1 MSKKIFPSYENVI
14 LDEEIISHQKVDS
27 HYIRSLSFA
36 LDDYRD
42 WYIDGG
48 EDFSLPIAP
57 SEGIAK
63 DLVALFL
70 ERYDHNAVV
79 GLHQKEEIF
88 FYNPAPLDSLLT
100 FKGKYTDKYLKRGK
114 GYTVFDTIAVDQEDR
129 PIVRQISTEIM
140 RIPEKI
146 ELGSGSGTQTT
157 KDKVEPNWPGDGQV
171 LDKFDPQTIK
181 VGYGIKP
188 VTKQSRQDQMT
199 VFSQGGKNYHNIHTD
214 DFFAIK
220 NGFKTTVTQGMQT
233 TCWAVGMLSSFFG
246 KLWLTGG
253 WIKMV
258 YLKPIYWKEEVTTKA
273 TIKNVEGNKIFL
285 EVWVEKSDGEITSVG
300 WAHCEV

>member
-1 MSKKIFPSYENVI
+1 MSDKIFPSYENVV
-14 LDEEIISHQKVDS
+14 LDEEIISIQDVDN

-48 EDFSLPIAP
+48 REFSKPIAP

-88 FYNPAPLDSLLT
+88 FFNPALQGSRLT

-114 GYTVFDTIAVDQEDR
+114 GYTVFDTEAIDENGI

-140 RIPEKI
+140 RIPDKI
-146 ELGSGSGTQTT
+146 ELGSGSGS
-157 KDKVEPNWPGDGQV
+157 KEIENKVETIWPGDEAIIQRF
-171 LDKFDPQTIK
+171 DKNT
-181 VGYGIKP
+181 KP
-188 VTKQSRQDQMT
+188 GDALAPLKKMSRQDQMT

-233 TCWAVGMLSSFFG
+233 TCWTVGMLINFFG
-246 KLWLTGG
+246 KSWLTGG

-258 YLKPIYWKEEVTTKA
+258 FLKPVYWKEEVTAKA
-273 TIKNVEGNKIFL
+273 IIKNVDGNKVSL
-285 EVWVEKSDGEITSVG
+285 EVWIEKHSGEVTSVG
-300 WAHCEV
+300 WATCTI

>member
-1 MSKKIFPSYENVI
+1 MSDKIFPSYENVI
-14 LDEEIISHQKVDS
+14 LDEEIVSVQDVDN
-27 HYIRSLSFA
+27 HYVRSLSFA

-42 WYIDGG
+42 WYINGG
-48 EDFSLPIAP
+48 SDFPGPIAP

-88 FYNPAPLDSLLT
+88 FFNPAPQGSRLT
-100 FKGKYTDKYLKRGK
+100 FKGRYTDKYMKRGK
-114 GYTVFDTIAVDQEDR
+114 GYTVFDTEAVDEKGT

-140 RIPEKI
+140 RIPDKI
-146 ELGSGSGTQTT
+146 ELGSGSSS
-157 KDKVEPNWPGDGQV
+157 KVIDSKVEPIWPGDDAIV
-171 LDKFDPQTIK
+171 QTIDRD
-181 VGYGIKP
+181 IKP
-188 VTKQSRQDQMT
+188 GDALAPLKKISRQDQIT

-214 DFFAIK
+214 DFFAKK

-233 TCWAVGMLSSFFG
+233 TCWAVGMLINFFG
-246 KLWLTGG
+246 KPWLTGG

-258 YLKPIYWKEEVTTKA
+258 YLKPVYWKEEVTAKA
-273 TIKNVEGNKIFL
+273 IIKAIDGNKVSL
-285 EVWVEKSDGEITSVG
+285 EVWIEKNNGEITSVG
-300 WAHCEV
+300 WATCTL